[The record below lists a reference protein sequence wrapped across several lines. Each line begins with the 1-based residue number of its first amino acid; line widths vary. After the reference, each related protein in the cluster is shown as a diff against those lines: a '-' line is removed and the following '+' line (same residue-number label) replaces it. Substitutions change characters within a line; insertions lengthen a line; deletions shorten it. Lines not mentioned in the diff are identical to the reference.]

1 MMIPVEQGFFYE
13 LVLYPSENLRCIL
26 PKIYH
31 PTVALR
37 RFFDVVKRTCMCKS
51 FRVCLIKLDLKLQ
64 QRGRPLKE
72 LRGRHVESIQF
83 FAL

>member
-1 MMIPVEQGFFYE
+1 MSRDFCVVSYT
-13 LVLYPSENLRCIL
+13 IL
-26 PKIYH
+26 PEIPYTSFR
-31 PTVALR
+31 TVALLPQNAGGY
-37 RFFDVVKRTCMCKS
+37 FHTPKRTCMCKS
-51 FRVCLIKLDLKLQ
+51 FCVCLIMLGLKLL

>member
-1 MMIPVEQGFFYE
+1 MNWF
-13 LVLYPSENLRCIL
+13 CIL
-26 PKIYH
+26 PKICS
-31 PTVALR
+31 ASFR
-37 RFFDVVKRTCMCKS
+37 RFTILPQHLEPKIFRHSKKDLHCKS
-51 FRVCLIKLDLKLQ
+51 FCVCLIKLDLKLQ

>member
-1 MMIPVEQGFFYE
+1 MTNDDPCLTGIFYE
-13 LVLYPSENLRCIL
+13 LVLYPSEDLLSFRNAQ
-26 PKIYH
+26 KIFRH
-31 PTVALR
+31 SKKDLH
-37 RFFDVVKRTCMCKS
+37 CKS
-51 FRVCLIKLDLKLQ
+51 FCLCLIKLGLKLQ

>member
-1 MMIPVEQGFFYE
+1 MNWF
-13 LVLYPSENLRCIL
+13 CIL
-26 PKIYH
+26 PKIYY
-31 PTVALR
+31 PSAALR
-37 RFFDVVKRTCMCKS
+37 RFLDIVKRTCMCKS